1 MKTNDNRNRLLE
13 IAEAS
18 VQRKGLKA
26 LSFRTLADE
35 VGIKSSSVHYHF
47 PEKSDLARTLIENY
61 QDKLFVELNF
71 IATRDAPLKSR
82 FLAFVDVFAGVAE
95 DNRICLLCMMASEIT
110 ALNTENQALLA
121 SVFRNLE
128 NWLVQL
134 FDGQSSELATE
145 LSSRQMARLAISGLE
160 GALLVDRVMQNSDR
174 LDAQK
179 AALLQLMR

>member
-1 MKTNDNRNRLLE
+1 MKTNDNRGRLLQ
-13 IAEAS
+13 IAEES
-18 VQRKGLKA
+18 VQRTGLKS

-71 IATRDAPLKSR
+71 IAASDAPLKSR
-82 FLAFVDVFAGVAE
+82 FLAFVDVFSGAAE
-95 DNRICLLCMMASEIT
+95 DNRICLLCMMASEFA
-110 ALNTENQALLA
+110 ALNGQNQALLA

-134 FDGQSSELATE
+134 FDSQSSQLNTE
-145 LSSRQMARLAISGLE
+145 LTSQQVARLAISGIE
-160 GALLVDRVMQNSDR
+160 GALLVDRVMHSTER
-174 LDAQK
+174 LEAQK
-179 AALLQLMR
+179 ASLLQLMQ